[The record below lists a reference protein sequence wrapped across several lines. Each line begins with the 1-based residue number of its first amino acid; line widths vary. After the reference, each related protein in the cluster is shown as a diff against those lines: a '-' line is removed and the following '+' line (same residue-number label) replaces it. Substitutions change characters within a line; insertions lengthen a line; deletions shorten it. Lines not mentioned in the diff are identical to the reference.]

1 MPVLGIT
8 GAAGQVLAMRG
19 QPCKGPVLGLQT
31 DLCLIPAAP
40 LVCAA
45 GEMRALHPGSG
56 SRRQQI
62 AGSCTS
68 DFYGPAMIGL
78 SSLFSML
85 HSSGSE
91 GGGKDGS
98 DGSANSGGGSSGSGS
113 KRGGSVGSKGDDGK
127 RSGRSGSTRGRSMR
141 CSIGGSKDGGSTGSS
156 SSESEVES
164 ASDDELDYHWQQEA
178 LALTHCHLWRIDC
191 QQLYKSLREP
201 QPGVL
206 LYMLRRLLQSLGVP
220 QAATNGAGVPEEPPP
235 PPAAPARA
243 GSRRLALVQRLLAIC
258 RELEAAE
265 REQPGA
271 SASHEASKQQL
282 PPSWRTDTL
291 TSTSDSLR
299 ASFGPRGSLELESV
313 DVEEEGGH
321 LTADVLHTGE

>member
-1 MPVLGIT
+1 
-8 GAAGQVLAMRG
+8 
-19 QPCKGPVLGLQT
+19 
-31 DLCLIPAAP
+31 
-40 LVCAA
+40 
-45 GEMRALHPGSG
+45 MRALHPGSS

-85 HSSGSE
+85 HCSGGE

-98 DGSANSGGGSSGSGS
+98 DGGADSGGSSRGRGRGS
-113 KRGGSVGSKGDDGK
+113 KHDGSVDSKGGDRK
-127 RSGRSGSTRGRSMR
+127 CSEHTSSARGRSMR
-141 CSIGGSKDGGSTGSS
+141 GSLGGSKDGGSTGSS
-156 SSESEVES
+156 SSESEVEGGGDS
-164 ASDDELDYHWQQEA
+164 QLDYHWQQEA

-191 QQLYKSLREP
+191 QQLYKSLRDP

-220 QAATNGAGVPEEPPP
+220 QAATNGADMPEEPPP

-258 RELEAAE
+258 QELEAAE
-265 REQPGA
+265 QEQPGA

-291 TSTSDSLR
+291 TSASDSLR

-321 LTADVLHTGE
+321 HTADVLHTGE